1 MKFDPGTR
9 ELFTDAGELVKVLR
23 CPLRMCWKQLTASV
37 GSPHRTCGECDR
49 SVLDTATLSDAEV
62 LAAVRSDPSTCLCV
76 RASQENLT
84 LLPTRRAQP
93 GAAVDRGHKAGPG
106 H

>member
-1 MKFDPGTR
+1 MKFNPDTR

-23 CPLRMCWKQLTASV
+23 CPLRMRWEQLDANDC
-37 GSPHRTCGECDR
+37 SPHRICSECDHP
-49 SVLDTATLSDAEV
+49 VLDTTVLSDAEV

-84 LLPTRRAQP
+84 LLPPMP
-93 GAAVDRGHKAGPG
+93 GSAGIP
-106 H
+106 